1 MGHEQLSAA
10 GVRPVAELPV
20 RAIVVSARVV
30 HWLAW
35 DKTTMV
41 LVTVRAG
48 SEQGLGALPARLRP
62 DGRGPVLGHR
72 SHSNMTSITSPYVY
86 PPRAGHTL
94 LVRNSQGSKEA
105 TLTKGS
111 LRQSAAQITAAD
123 STARTAAPD
132 ATIHAGSRAELKE
145 LSDNAL
151 LAKIRALPRD
161 NELRAVAC
169 EIIVERYQKLVRSC
183 VRQYRGSP
191 EPTEDLM
198 QVGYVGLLKAIN
210 NYNPE
215 VGDSLA
221 AYAQPCV
228 SGEIKRH
235 FRDKRWQ
242 IHVRRSAQELLLEL
256 RKATEELTQQLGRAP
271 GEAELAERLGVS
283 QDDMQEARQADL
295 VFSTYSL
302 DAPLS
307 DREDPALLAD
317 VLGDDDPGV
326 THTIDMESV
335 SAHWEELPEREQR
348 ILVMR
353 FYGNLTQTE
362 IGERLGISQ
371 MHVSRLLSRALSHLK
386 SRLLDRA
393 ETGDTPQSAARRAS
407 GRRDPGRPDVPAPF
421 GRGRGVAGQPA

>member
-1 MGHEQLSAA
+1 MTRGTLQKPGARPAAA
-10 GVRPVAELPV
+10 G
-20 RAIVVSARVV
+20 
-30 HWLAW
+30 
-35 DKTTMV
+35 T
-41 LVTVRAG
+41 
-48 SEQGLGALPARLRP
+48 
-62 DGRGPVLGHR
+62 
-72 SHSNMTSITSPYVY
+72 
-86 PPRAGHTL
+86 
-94 LVRNSQGSKEA
+94 
-105 TLTKGS
+105 
-111 LRQSAAQITAAD
+111 TAAG
-123 STARTAAPD
+123 TAPD
-132 ATIHAGSRAELKE
+132 AGIVPGSRAELKE

-161 NELRAVAC
+161 SEMRAAVC
-169 EIIVERYQKLVRSC
+169 EILVDRYQKLVRSC

-215 VGDSLA
+215 VGDSLS

-256 RKATEELTQQLGRAP
+256 RKATEELTQQLGRP
-271 GEAELAERLGVS
+271 PEEAELAERLGVS
-283 QDDMQEARQADL
+283 ADAMQEARQADL

-307 DREDPALLAD
+307 DRDDPALLAD
-317 VLGDDDPGV
+317 MIGDDDPAM

-335 SAHWEELPEREQR
+335 NAHWEELPEREQR

-362 IGERLGISQ
+362 IGDRLGISQ
-371 MHVSRLLSRALSHLK
+371 MHVSRLLTRALGHLK
-386 SRLLDRA
+386 SRLLDPA
-393 ETGDTPQSAARRAS
+393 DTDTPPSAATA
-407 GRRDPGRPDVPAPF
+407 
-421 GRGRGVAGQPA
+421 